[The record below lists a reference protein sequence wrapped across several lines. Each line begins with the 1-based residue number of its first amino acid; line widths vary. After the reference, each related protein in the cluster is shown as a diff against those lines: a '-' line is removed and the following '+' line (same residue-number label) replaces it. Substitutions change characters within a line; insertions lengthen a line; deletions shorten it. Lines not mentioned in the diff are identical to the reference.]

1 MQATRTGP
9 IDRLKEDKNLCKAER
24 NRRKKERRKQERK
37 RKAEEAA
44 SLVEQ
49 CTSHKA
55 GNTTPP
61 SDKHDDPTVTDRV
74 APRINKGNLKSARA
88 HYSPVSFKFAR
99 EHIDTLPAASSNTVG
114 DDANSKQIVKE
125 GYTTTHRH
133 DSLTKRPFQSG
144 LSQPSLPPSDEHLPT
159 NSSSSLSVH
168 ECENSVAIVDRS
180 ELDSPDTFTFRQ
192 HSVPNPVDSDDDGS
206 VEETITTQGAKAT
219 LSQASTALIPKPHL
233 QALDLSV
240 DRDDSDGEELGNL
253 GDSDP
258 RGLEPE
264 EIKPKRHA
272 GFPAPEDLPEWFPRN
287 IKQIYLVNRHG
298 GALSFKVSLVTQ
310 RDLLMVG

>member
-1 MQATRTGP
+1 MQATGTSP
-9 IDRLKEDKNLCKAER
+9 IDPSEEDKAICKAER
-24 NRRKKERRKQERK
+24 NRRKKERRKQERR

-44 SLVEQ
+44 SLAEQ

-61 SDKHDDPTVTDRV
+61 SDKHHKSTVADRV
-74 APRINKGNLKSARA
+74 APRINKGSSKSARA
-88 HYSPVSFKFAR
+88 HYSPVSSRFSL
-99 EHIDTLPAASSNTVG
+99 EHIDTLTAAPTTTVR
-114 DDANSKQIVKE
+114 DDDNSEQIVEE
-125 GYTTTHRH
+125 GHTTIRSK
-133 DSLTKRPFQSG
+133 DPLTTGPLQSAR
-144 LSQPSLPPSDEHLPT
+144 SQPNLLHIDKLQPT
-159 NSSSSLSVH
+159 NSSSRHSAVM
-168 ECENSVAIVDRS
+168 VDQS

-192 HSVPNPVDSDDDGS
+192 PSVPNPVDSDDDDS

-219 LSQASTALIPKPHL
+219 LCQASTALTPKRHL

-240 DRDDSDGEELGNL
+240 DQDDSDGEELGNL

-264 EIKPKRHA
+264 EIKLKRHA